1 MSTTRGGAESGDLF
15 RSLTGKTGS
24 VRRRRISATLA
35 TIAGVVVALLATDL
49 ALRPW
54 GPPLYWANVRP
65 VAEDSLSS
73 PVLTF
78 RNYEEGIATAHFT
91 PSGARLTGNP
101 PIPGA
106 PYILIVGDSFTA
118 ELQVKDRETIGG
130 QVEALSRSAGHGVN
144 IRQYG
149 WIAAGPAKY
158 IVEAPELRAK
168 WRPAMTVVILN
179 LDDFVPEALNDH
191 WTVMRFKGNGSAEVV
206 RVPPLSRNKGH
217 ALVQQAA
224 LKSPLLHELLAQ
236 FTAIELPLITKAF
249 ASIRGDHAVGSS
261 GAPVVVPSHEEIIRE
276 SVSQLHRA
284 YGDNLLLIFAS
295 EPGLQDLP
303 DPTDTDLLADCKK
316 QGVDCLSTRADFIA
330 ARDSGRFLAAGFGN
344 SQPGAGH
351 YNTDGIGLI
360 ARDIWRDY
368 CERRGETL

>member
-1 MSTTRGGAESGDLF
+1 MSTTRGAAESKAFL
-15 RSLTGKTGS
+15 RSSTGKVGS
-24 VRRRRISATLA
+24 VRRTRISATLA
-35 TIAGVVVALLATDL
+35 TISGVIVALLAADL

-65 VAEDSLSS
+65 VAEDSLSA

-78 RNYEEGIATAHFT
+78 RSYQEGIATAHFT

-106 PYILIVGDSFTA
+106 PYILIVGDSFVA
-118 ELQVKDRETIGG
+118 ELQVPDRETIGA
-130 QVEALSRSAGHGVN
+130 QVEALSRSEGHGVN

-158 IVEAPELRAK
+158 VVEAPELRAK
-168 WRPAMTVVILN
+168 WRPSMTVAILN
-179 LDDFVPEALNDH
+179 LDDFAPEALDDH
-191 WTVMRFKGNGSAEVV
+191 WTIMRFTGNAPAYVV
-206 RVPPLSRNKGH
+206 RVPPLSRNKIH
-217 ALVQQAA
+217 AFVQQAA

-236 FTAIELPLITKAF
+236 FTAIEWPLIAKAF
-249 ASIRGDHAVGSS
+249 PSIGGDRTAGSS
-261 GAPVVVPSHEEIIRE
+261 SAQAAVPSHDEIIRE

-284 YGDNLLLIFAS
+284 YGNNLLLIFAS
-295 EPGLQDLP
+295 EPGLQNLP
-303 DPTDTDLLADCKK
+303 DPTDTELLADCKA
-316 QGVDCLSTRADFIA
+316 QSVDCLSTRADFLD

-351 YNTDGIGLI
+351 YNRDGIGLI
-360 ARDIWRDY
+360 ARDIWQDY
-368 CERRGETL
+368 CERRPETR